1 MTIQISQR
9 QILRRDKW
17 LLSCLTWV
25 PILLAVTIWGVFS
38 AGIAR
43 DLPIGVVD
51 LQHSQLSR
59 KMIQS
64 LDASSTLSVD
74 YHYTS
79 ATEAKNAMIEG
90 DIYAYAVI
98 PPQFDQDILL
108 HRQPQLSVFF
118 NSQYILVAKLINSA
132 VAQSQGYFDAQL
144 EAMGNLAKGNTTTL
158 AAIGQAVPISTQIT
172 ALFNRNT
179 NYAQFLV
186 TAIVPAIWQICV
198 VVSTILILAAHFR
211 LYGNGN
217 NSFAFLG
224 GRPFTRLSKILSQ
237 YIPVFMAQ
245 GALFLVW
252 FYMVLDWPMEGS
264 YLVMLLAQ
272 FVTTIACIIMGA
284 LFFFLSMDPAR
295 AMSFAGA
302 FTAPSFAFMG
312 ITFPVSDMNAL
323 AHAWRGLLPITHYIE
338 VQVDQAS
345 YGANAAQSIGSLW
358 PMIGY
363 IIPLLMTAAL
373 MAKHRNTALKNNAS
387 SAESKKADNK
397 QEAV

>member
-1 MTIQISQR
+1 MTIKISQR
-9 QILRRDKW
+9 HVLRRDKW

-25 PILLAVTIWGVFS
+25 PILLSLTIWGVFS

-59 KMIQS
+59 KLIQT

-74 YHYTS
+74 YYYTS
-79 ATEAKNAMIEG
+79 ANEAKNAMIEG
-90 DIYAYAVI
+90 DIYAFAVI
-98 PPQFDQDILL
+98 PSKFDQDILL

-132 VAQSQGYFDAQL
+132 VAQAQGYFDAQVQV
-144 EAMGNLAKGNTTTL
+144 MGNLAKGNTTTL
-158 AAIGQAVPISTQIT
+158 SALGQAVPVSTQIT

-186 TAIVPAIWQICV
+186 TAIVPAIWQICI

-211 LYGNGN
+211 IYGGKNG
-217 NSFAFLG
+217 FEFLG
-224 GRPFTRLSKILSQ
+224 NKPHTKLSAILSQ
-237 YIPVFMAQ
+237 YIPVFMLQ
-245 GALFLVW
+245 GALFLYW
-252 FYMVLDWPMEGS
+252 FYVLLDWPMEGS
-264 YLVMLLAQ
+264 LVVMLLAQ
-272 FVTTIACIIMGA
+272 FVTVVACIIMGA

-312 ITFPVSDMNAL
+312 ITFPVSDMNTL
-323 AHAWRGLLPITHYIE
+323 AHAWRSLLPITHYIE
-338 VQVDQAS
+338 VQVGQAS
-345 YGANAAQSIGSLW
+345 YGASAAQSLSALW
-358 PMIGY
+358 PMIWY
-363 IIPLLMTAAL
+363 VVPLLLTAAFIHKYR
-373 MAKHRNTALKNNAS
+373 AAALS
-387 SAESKKADNK
+387 T
-397 QEAV
+397 QQREAA

>member
-38 AGIAR
+38 ARIAR

-51 LQHSQLSR
+51 LQHSQLSL

-79 ATEAKNAMIEG
+79 STEAKNAMIEG

-224 GRPFTRLSKILSQ
+224 DRPFTRLSKILSQ

-245 GALFLVW
+245 SALFLVW
-252 FYMVLDWPMEGS
+252 FYVVLDWPMEGS

-323 AHAWRGLLPITHYIE
+323 AQAWRGLLPITHYIE

-345 YGANAAQSIGSLW
+345 YGASAAQSIGSLW
-358 PMIGY
+358 PMVGY

-373 MAKHRNTALKNNAS
+373 LAKHRNTALLNSTSSTAS
-387 SAESKKADNK
+387 K

>member
-1 MTIQISQR
+1 MTIKISQR
-9 QILRRDKW
+9 HVLRRDKW

-25 PILLAVTIWGVFS
+25 PILLSLTIWGVFS

-59 KMIQS
+59 KLIQT

-74 YHYTS
+74 YYYTS
-79 ATEAKNAMIEG
+79 ANEAKNAMIEG
-90 DIYAYAVI
+90 DIYAFAVI
-98 PPQFDQDILL
+98 PSKFDQDILL

-132 VAQSQGYFDAQL
+132 VAQAQGYFDAQVQV
-144 EAMGNLAKGNTTTL
+144 MGNLAKGNTTTL
-158 AAIGQAVPISTQIT
+158 TALGQAVPVSTQIT

-186 TAIVPAIWQICV
+186 TAIVPAIWQICI

-211 LYGNGN
+211 IYGGQKG
-217 NSFAFLG
+217 FEFLG
-224 GRPFTRLSKILSQ
+224 NKPYAKLSAILSQ
-237 YIPVFMAQ
+237 YIPVFMLQ
-245 GALFLVW
+245 GALFLYW
-252 FYMVLDWPMEGS
+252 FYVLLDWPMEGS
-264 YLVMLLAQ
+264 LVVMLLAQ
-272 FVTTIACIIMGA
+272 FVTVVACIIMGT

-312 ITFPVSDMNAL
+312 ITFPVSDMNTL
-323 AHAWRGLLPITHYIE
+323 AHAWRSLLPITHYIE
-338 VQVDQAS
+338 VQVGQAS
-345 YGANAAQSIGSLW
+345 YGASAAQSLAALW
-358 PMIGY
+358 PMIWY
-363 IIPLLMTAAL
+363 VVPLLLTAAFIHKYR
-373 MAKHRNTALKNNAS
+373 AAALS
-387 SAESKKADNK
+387 T
-397 QEAV
+397 QQREAA

>member
-1 MTIQISQR
+1 MTIKISQR
-9 QILRRDKW
+9 HVLRRDKW

-25 PILLAVTIWGVFS
+25 PILLSLTIWGVFS

-59 KMIQS
+59 KLIQT

-79 ATEAKNAMIEG
+79 ANEAKNAMIEG
-90 DIYAYAVI
+90 DIYAFAVI
-98 PPQFDQDILL
+98 PSKFDQDILL

-132 VAQSQGYFDAQL
+132 VAQAQGYFDAQVQV
-144 EAMGNLAKGNTTTL
+144 MGNLAKGNTTTL
-158 AAIGQAVPISTQIT
+158 SALGQAVPVSTQIT

-186 TAIVPAIWQICV
+186 TAIVPAIWQICI

-211 LYGNGN
+211 IYGGQKG
-217 NSFAFLG
+217 FEFLG
-224 GRPFTRLSKILSQ
+224 NKPYAKLSAILSQ
-237 YIPVFMAQ
+237 YIPVFMLQ
-245 GALFLVW
+245 GALFLYW
-252 FYMVLDWPMEGS
+252 FYVLLDWPMEGS
-264 YLVMLLAQ
+264 LVVMLLAQ
-272 FVTTIACIIMGA
+272 FVTVVACIIMGT

-312 ITFPVSDMNAL
+312 ITFPVSDMNTL
-323 AHAWRGLLPITHYIE
+323 AHAWRSLLPITHYIE
-338 VQVDQAS
+338 VQVGQAS
-345 YGANAAQSIGSLW
+345 YGASAAQSLAALW
-358 PMIGY
+358 PMIWY
-363 IIPLLMTAAL
+363 VVPLLLTAAFIHKYR
-373 MAKHRNTALKNNAS
+373 AAALS
-387 SAESKKADNK
+387 T
-397 QEAV
+397 QQREAA

>member
-17 LLSCLTWV
+17 LFSCLTWV
-25 PILLAVTIWGVFS
+25 PILLAVTMWGVFS

-211 LYGNGN
+211 IYGNGN

-224 GRPFTRLSKILSQ
+224 DRPFTRLSKILGQ
-237 YIPVFMAQ
+237 YIPLFMAQ
-245 GALFLVW
+245 GALFLIW
-252 FYMVLDWPMEGS
+252 FYLLLDWPMEGS
-264 YLVMLLAQ
+264 YVVMLLAQ

-338 VQVDQAS
+338 VQVDQAN
-345 YGANAAQSIGSLW
+345 YGASAAQSIGSLW
-358 PMIGY
+358 PMVGY

-373 MAKHRNTALKNNAS
+373 MAKHRNTALLNS
-387 SAESKKADNK
+387 SSSTSSK
-397 QEAV
+397 QEAVCHCGN

>member
-17 LLSCLTWV
+17 LFSCLTWV
-25 PILLAVTIWGVFS
+25 PILLAVTMWGVFS

-211 LYGNGN
+211 IYGNGN

-224 GRPFTRLSKILSQ
+224 DRPFTRLSKILGQ
-237 YIPVFMAQ
+237 YIPLFMAQ
-245 GALFLVW
+245 GALFLIW
-252 FYMVLDWPMEGS
+252 FYVLLGWPMEGS

-338 VQVDQAS
+338 VQVDQAN
-345 YGANAAQSIGSLW
+345 YGASAAQSIGSLW

-373 MAKHRNTALKNNAS
+373 MAKHRNTALLNS
-387 SAESKKADNK
+387 SSSTGSK

>member
-17 LLSCLTWV
+17 LFSCLTWV
-25 PILLAVTIWGVFS
+25 PILLAVTMWGVFS

-64 LDASSTLSVD
+64 LDASSTLSVN

-98 PPQFDQDILL
+98 PPQFDHDILL

-118 NSQYILVAKLINSA
+118 YSQYILVAKLINSA

-144 EAMGNLAKGNTTTL
+144 EALGNLAKGNTTTL

-211 LYGNGN
+211 IYGNGN

-224 GRPFTRLSKILSQ
+224 DRPFTRLSKILCQ
-237 YIPVFMAQ
+237 YIPLFMAQ
-245 GALFLVW
+245 GALFLIW
-252 FYMVLDWPMEGS
+252 FYVLLDWPMEGS

-338 VQVDQAS
+338 VQVDQAN
-345 YGANAAQSIGSLW
+345 YGASAAQSIGSLW
-358 PMIGY
+358 PMVGY

-373 MAKHRNTALKNNAS
+373 MAKHRNTALKNVAS
-387 SAESKKADNK
+387 STSSK
-397 QEAV
+397 QESV

>member
-79 ATEAKNAMIEG
+79 STEAKNAMIEG

-224 GRPFTRLSKILSQ
+224 ERPFTRLSKILSQ

-264 YLVMLLAQ
+264 YVVMLLAQ

-323 AHAWRGLLPITHYIE
+323 AQAWRGLLPITHYIE

-345 YGANAAQSIGSLW
+345 YGASAAQSIGSLW
-358 PMIGY
+358 PMVGY

-373 MAKHRNTALKNNAS
+373 MAKHRNTALLNSAS
-387 SAESKKADNK
+387 STDSK
-397 QEAV
+397 QEVV

>member
-17 LLSCLTWV
+17 LFSCLTLV
-25 PILLAVTIWGVFS
+25 PILLAVTMWGVFS

-43 DLPIGVVD
+43 ELPIGVVD

-158 AAIGQAVPISTQIT
+158 AAIGQAVPVSTQIT

-211 LYGNGN
+211 IYGNGN

-224 GRPFTRLSKILSQ
+224 DRPLTRLSKILGQ
-237 YIPVFMAQ
+237 YIPLFMAQ
-245 GALFLVW
+245 GALFLIW
-252 FYMVLDWPMEGS
+252 FYVLLDWPMEGS
-264 YLVMLLAQ
+264 YVVMLLAQ

-345 YGANAAQSIGSLW
+345 YGASAAQSIGSLW

-373 MAKHRNTALKNNAS
+373 MAKHRNTALKNVAS
-387 SAESKKADNK
+387 STSSK

>member
-1 MTIQISQR
+1 MAILISQR

-17 LLSCLTWV
+17 LLSCLTWI

-59 KMIQS
+59 KLMQT
-64 LDASSTLSVD
+64 LDASSTLSID
-74 YHYTS
+74 FQYSS
-79 ATEAKNAMIEG
+79 ALEAKNAMIEG

-98 PPQFDQDILL
+98 PSQFDQDILQ
-108 HRQPQLSVFF
+108 HRQPQLSVFY
-118 NSQYILVAKLINSA
+118 NSQYILVAKLVNSA
-132 VAQSQGYFDAQL
+132 VAQSLGYFDAQL
-144 EAMGNLAKGNTTTL
+144 EAMGDLAKGNTTML
-158 AAIGQAVPISTQIT
+158 AAAGQAVPISTQVT

-186 TAIVPAIWQICV
+186 TAIVPAIWQISV

-211 LYGNGN
+211 FYGHQK

-224 GRPFTRLSKILSQ
+224 DKPVRQLTKILSQ
-237 YIPVFMAQ
+237 YIPVFMLQ
-245 GALFLVW
+245 GALFLYW
-252 FYMVLDWPMEGS
+252 FYVLLDWPMEGS
-264 YLVMLLAQ
+264 FTVLFIAQ
-272 FVTTIACIIMGA
+272 FVTVIACIIMGA
-284 LFFFLSMDPAR
+284 MFFFLPMDPAR

-312 ITFPVSDMNAL
+312 ITFPVADMNPLAL
-323 AHAWRGLLPITHYIE
+323 AWRGLLPITHYIE
-338 VQVDQAS
+338 VQVEQTN
-345 YGANAAQSIGSLW
+345 YGATAAQSLSSLW

-363 IIPLLMTAAL
+363 IIPLMLTVVL
-373 MAKHRNTALKNNAS
+373 VLKHRDASIKDSMASNN
-387 SAESKKADNK
+387 DP
-397 QEAV
+397 QEAA

>member
-17 LLSCLTWV
+17 LFSCLTWV
-25 PILLAVTIWGVFS
+25 PILLAVTMWGVFS
-38 AGIAR
+38 SGIAR

-64 LDASSTLSVD
+64 LDATSTLSVD

-158 AAIGQAVPISTQIT
+158 AAIGQAVPVSTQIT

-186 TAIVPAIWQICV
+186 TAIVPAIWQICI
-198 VVSTILILAAHFR
+198 VVSTILILAANFR

-224 GRPFTRLSKILSQ
+224 VRPFTRLSKILGQ
-237 YIPVFMAQ
+237 YIPLFMAQ
-245 GALFLVW
+245 GALFLIW
-252 FYMVLDWPMEGS
+252 FYVLLDWPMEGS
-264 YLVMLLAQ
+264 YVVMLLAQ

-338 VQVDQAS
+338 VQVDQAN
-345 YGANAAQSIGSLW
+345 YGASAAQSIGSQW
-358 PMIGY
+358 PMVGY

-373 MAKHRNTALKNNAS
+373 MAKHRNTALKNVAS
-387 SAESKKADNK
+387 SASSK

>member
-17 LLSCLTWV
+17 LFSCLTWV
-25 PILLAVTIWGVFS
+25 PILLAVTMWGVFS

-211 LYGNGN
+211 IYGNGN

-224 GRPFTRLSKILSQ
+224 DRPFTRLSKILCQ
-237 YIPVFMAQ
+237 YIPLFMAQ
-245 GALFLVW
+245 GALFLIW
-252 FYMVLDWPMEGS
+252 FYVLLDWPMEGS

-338 VQVDQAS
+338 VQVDQAN
-345 YGANAAQSIGSLW
+345 YGASAAQSIGSLW

-373 MAKHRNTALKNNAS
+373 MAKHRNTALLNS
-387 SAESKKADNK
+387 SSSTSSK

>member
-17 LLSCLTWV
+17 LFSCLTWV
-25 PILLAVTIWGVFS
+25 PILLAVTMWGVFS

-211 LYGNGN
+211 IYGNGN

-224 GRPFTRLSKILSQ
+224 DRPFTRLSKILCQ
-237 YIPVFMAQ
+237 YIPLFMAQ
-245 GALFLVW
+245 GALFLIW
-252 FYMVLDWPMEGS
+252 FYVLLDWPMEGS

-345 YGANAAQSIGSLW
+345 YGASAAQSIGSLW
-358 PMIGY
+358 PMVGY

-373 MAKHRNTALKNNAS
+373 MAKHRNTALKNVAS
-387 SAESKKADNK
+387 STSSK

>member
-1 MTIQISQR
+1 MTIKISQ
-9 QILRRDKW
+9 QHVLRRDKW

-25 PILLAVTIWGVFS
+25 PILLSLTIWGVFS

-59 KMIQS
+59 KLIQT

-79 ATEAKNAMIEG
+79 ANEAKNAMIEG
-90 DIYAYAVI
+90 DIYAFAVI
-98 PPQFDQDILL
+98 PSKFDQDILL

-132 VAQSQGYFDAQL
+132 VAQAQGYFDAQVQV
-144 EAMGNLAKGNTTTL
+144 MGNLAKGNTTTL
-158 AAIGQAVPISTQIT
+158 SALGQAVPVSTQIT

-186 TAIVPAIWQICV
+186 TAIVPAIWQICI

-211 LYGNGN
+211 IYGGKNG
-217 NSFAFLG
+217 FEFLG
-224 GRPFTRLSKILSQ
+224 NKPHTKLSAILSQ
-237 YIPVFMAQ
+237 YIPVFMLQ
-245 GALFLVW
+245 GALFLYW
-252 FYMVLDWPMEGS
+252 FYVLLDWPMEGS
-264 YLVMLLAQ
+264 LVVMLLAQ
-272 FVTTIACIIMGA
+272 LVTVVACIIMGA

-312 ITFPVSDMNAL
+312 ITFPVSDMNTL
-323 AHAWRGLLPITHYIE
+323 AHAWRSLLPITHYIE
-338 VQVDQAS
+338 VQVGQAS
-345 YGANAAQSIGSLW
+345 YGAPAAQSFSALW
-358 PMIGY
+358 PMIWY
-363 IIPLLMTAAL
+363 VVPLLLTAAFIHKNR
-373 MAKHRNTALKNNAS
+373 AAALS
-387 SAESKKADNK
+387 T
-397 QEAV
+397 QQREAA

>member
-17 LLSCLTWV
+17 LFSCLTWV
-25 PILLAVTIWGVFS
+25 PILLAVTMWGVFS

-211 LYGNGN
+211 IYGNGN

-224 GRPFTRLSKILSQ
+224 DRPFTRLSKILGQ
-237 YIPVFMAQ
+237 YIPLFMAQ
-245 GALFLVW
+245 GALFLIW
-252 FYMVLDWPMEGS
+252 FYVLLDWPMEGS
-264 YLVMLLAQ
+264 YVVMLLAQ

-345 YGANAAQSIGSLW
+345 YGASAAQSIGSLW
-358 PMIGY
+358 PMVGY

-373 MAKHRNTALKNNAS
+373 MAKHRNTALLNS
-387 SAESKKADNK
+387 SSSTSSK

>member
-17 LLSCLTWV
+17 LFSCLTWV
-25 PILLAVTIWGVFS
+25 PILLAVTMWGVFS

-90 DIYAYAVI
+90 DIYAYVVI

-158 AAIGQAVPISTQIT
+158 AAVGQAVPISTQIT

-211 LYGNGN
+211 IYGNGN

-224 GRPFTRLSKILSQ
+224 DRPFTRLSKILGQ
-237 YIPVFMAQ
+237 YIPLFMAQ
-245 GALFLVW
+245 GALFLIW
-252 FYMVLDWPMEGS
+252 FYVLLDWPMEGS
-264 YLVMLLAQ
+264 YVVMLLAQ
-272 FVTTIACIIMGA
+272 FVTTIACIIMGS

-345 YGANAAQSIGSLW
+345 YGASAAQSIGSLW

-373 MAKHRNTALKNNAS
+373 MAKHRNTALKNIAS
-387 SAESKKADNK
+387 STSSK

>member
-17 LLSCLTWV
+17 LFSCLTWV
-25 PILLAVTIWGVFS
+25 PILLAVTMWGVFS

-211 LYGNGN
+211 IYGNGN

-224 GRPFTRLSKILSQ
+224 DRPFTRLSKILGQ
-237 YIPVFMAQ
+237 YIPLFMAQ
-245 GALFLVW
+245 GALFLIW
-252 FYMVLDWPMEGS
+252 FYLLLDWPMEGS
-264 YLVMLLAQ
+264 YVVMLLAQ

-345 YGANAAQSIGSLW
+345 YGASAAQSIGSLW

-373 MAKHRNTALKNNAS
+373 MAKHRNTALKNVTS
-387 SAESKKADNK
+387 STSSK

>member
-1 MTIQISQR
+1 MTIKISQR
-9 QILRRDKW
+9 HVLRRDKW

-25 PILLAVTIWGVFS
+25 PILLSLTIWGVFS

-59 KMIQS
+59 KLIQT

-79 ATEAKNAMIEG
+79 ANEAKNAMIEG
-90 DIYAYAVI
+90 DIYAFAVI
-98 PPQFDQDILL
+98 PSKFDQDILL

-132 VAQSQGYFDAQL
+132 VAQAQGYFDAQVQV
-144 EAMGNLAKGNTTTL
+144 MGNLAKGNTTTL
-158 AAIGQAVPISTQIT
+158 SALGQAVPVSTQIT

-186 TAIVPAIWQICV
+186 TAIVPAIWQICI

-211 LYGNGN
+211 IYGGKNG
-217 NSFAFLG
+217 FEFLG
-224 GRPFTRLSKILSQ
+224 NKAYTKLSAILSQ
-237 YIPVFMAQ
+237 YIPVFMLQ
-245 GALFLVW
+245 GALFLYW
-252 FYMVLDWPMEGS
+252 FYVLLDWPMEGS
-264 YLVMLLAQ
+264 LVVMLLAQ
-272 FVTTIACIIMGA
+272 LVTIVACIIMGA

-312 ITFPVSDMNAL
+312 ITFPVSDMNTL
-323 AHAWRGLLPITHYIE
+323 AHAWRSLLPITHYIE
-338 VQVDQAS
+338 VQVGQAS
-345 YGANAAQSIGSLW
+345 YGASATQSFSALW
-358 PMIGY
+358 PMIWY
-363 IIPLLMTAAL
+363 VVPLLLTAAFIHKYR
-373 MAKHRNTALKNNAS
+373 AAALS
-387 SAESKKADNK
+387 T
-397 QEAV
+397 QQREAA

>member
-17 LLSCLTWV
+17 LFSCLTWV
-25 PILLAVTIWGVFS
+25 PILLAVTMWGVFS

-79 ATEAKNAMIEG
+79 ATKAKNAMIEG

-158 AAIGQAVPISTQIT
+158 AAIGQAVPNSTQIT

-211 LYGNGN
+211 IYGNGN

-224 GRPFTRLSKILSQ
+224 DRPFTRLSKILGQ
-237 YIPVFMAQ
+237 YIPLFMAQ
-245 GALFLVW
+245 GALFLIW
-252 FYMVLDWPMEGS
+252 FYVLLDWPMEGS
-264 YLVMLLAQ
+264 YVVMLLAQ

-345 YGANAAQSIGSLW
+345 YGASAAQSIGSLW

-373 MAKHRNTALKNNAS
+373 MAKHRNTALKNVAS
-387 SAESKKADNK
+387 STSSK

>member
-1 MTIQISQR
+1 MTIKISQR
-9 QILRRDKW
+9 HVLRRDKW

-25 PILLAVTIWGVFS
+25 PILLSLTIWGVFS

-59 KMIQS
+59 KLIQM

-79 ATEAKNAMIEG
+79 ANEAKNAMIEG
-90 DIYAYAVI
+90 DIYAFAVI
-98 PPQFDQDILL
+98 PSKFDQDILL

-132 VAQSQGYFDAQL
+132 VAQAQGYFDTQVQV
-144 EAMGNLAKGNTTTL
+144 MGNLAKGNTTTL
-158 AAIGQAVPISTQIT
+158 AALGQAVPVSTQIT

-186 TAIVPAIWQICV
+186 TAIVPAIWQICI

-211 LYGNGN
+211 IYGGKNG
-217 NSFAFLG
+217 FEFLG
-224 GRPFTRLSKILSQ
+224 NKPYTKLSAILSQ
-237 YIPVFMAQ
+237 YIPVFMLQ
-245 GALFLVW
+245 GALFLYW
-252 FYMVLDWPMEGS
+252 FYVLLEWPMEGR
-264 YLVMLLAQ
+264 LVVMLLAQ
-272 FVTTIACIIMGA
+272 FVTVVACIIMGA

-312 ITFPVSDMNAL
+312 ITFPVSDMNTL
-323 AHAWRGLLPITHYIE
+323 AHAWRSLLPITHYIE
-338 VQVDQAS
+338 VQVGQAS
-345 YGANAAQSIGSLW
+345 YGASAAQSLSALW
-358 PMIGY
+358 PMLWY
-363 IIPLLMTAAL
+363 VVPLLLTAAFIHKYR
-373 MAKHRNTALKNNAS
+373 AAALS
-387 SAESKKADNK
+387 T
-397 QEAV
+397 QQREAA

>member
-17 LLSCLTWV
+17 LFSCLTWV
-25 PILLAVTIWGVFS
+25 PILLAVTMWGVFS

-43 DLPIGVVD
+43 ELPIGVVD

-211 LYGNGN
+211 IYGNGN

-224 GRPFTRLSKILSQ
+224 DRPFTRLSKILGQ
-237 YIPVFMAQ
+237 YIPLFMAQ
-245 GALFLVW
+245 GALFLIW
-252 FYMVLDWPMEGS
+252 FYVLLDWPMEGS
-264 YLVMLLAQ
+264 YVVMLLAQ

-345 YGANAAQSIGSLW
+345 YGASAAQSIGSLW

-373 MAKHRNTALKNNAS
+373 MAKHRNTALKNVAS
-387 SAESKKADNK
+387 STSSK

>member
-17 LLSCLTWV
+17 LFSCLTWV
-25 PILLAVTIWGVFS
+25 PILLAVTMWGVFS

-211 LYGNGN
+211 IYGNGN

-224 GRPFTRLSKILSQ
+224 DRPFTRLSKILCQ
-237 YIPVFMAQ
+237 YIPLFMAQ
-245 GALFLVW
+245 GALFLIW
-252 FYMVLDWPMEGS
+252 FYVLLDWPMEGS

-323 AHAWRGLLPITHYIE
+323 AHAWRGLLPITHYIK
-338 VQVDQAS
+338 VQVDQAN
-345 YGANAAQSIGSLW
+345 YGASAAQSIGSLW

-373 MAKHRNTALKNNAS
+373 MAKHRNTALLNS
-387 SAESKKADNK
+387 SSSTGSK

>member
-17 LLSCLTWV
+17 LFSCLTWV
-25 PILLAVTIWGVFS
+25 PILLAVTMWGVFS

-224 GRPFTRLSKILSQ
+224 DRPFTRLSKILGQ
-237 YIPVFMAQ
+237 YIPLFMAQ
-245 GALFLVW
+245 GALFLIW
-252 FYMVLDWPMEGS
+252 FYVLLDWPMEGS

-345 YGANAAQSIGSLW
+345 YGASAAQSIGSLW

-373 MAKHRNTALKNNAS
+373 MAKHRNTALLNS
-387 SAESKKADNK
+387 SSSTSSK

>member
-79 ATEAKNAMIEG
+79 ATEAKNAMVEG

-224 GRPFTRLSKILSQ
+224 DRPFTRLSKILSQ

-252 FYMVLDWPMEGS
+252 FYIVLDWPMEGS
-264 YLVMLLAQ
+264 YVVMLLAQ

-312 ITFPVSDMNAL
+312 ITFPVSDMNSL
-323 AHAWRGLLPITHYIE
+323 AQAWRGLLPITHYIE

-345 YGANAAQSIGSLW
+345 YGASAAQSIGSLW
-358 PMIGY
+358 PMVGY
-363 IIPLLMTAAL
+363 IIPLVMTAAL
-373 MAKHRNTALKNNAS
+373 LAKHRNTALKN
-387 SAESKKADNK
+387 SAPSTDSK

>member
-1 MTIQISQR
+1 MTIKISQR
-9 QILRRDKW
+9 HVLRRDKW

-25 PILLAVTIWGVFS
+25 PILLSLTIWGVFS

-43 DLPIGVVD
+43 NLPIGVVD

-59 KMIQS
+59 KLIQT

-79 ATEAKNAMIEG
+79 ANEAKNAMIEG
-90 DIYAYAVI
+90 DIYAFAVI
-98 PPQFDQDILL
+98 PSKFDQDILL

-132 VAQSQGYFDAQL
+132 VAQAQGYFDAQVQV
-144 EAMGNLAKGNTTTL
+144 MGNLAKGNTTTL
-158 AAIGQAVPISTQIT
+158 SALGQAVPVSTQIT

-186 TAIVPAIWQICV
+186 TAIVPAIWQICI

-211 LYGNGN
+211 IYGGKNG
-217 NSFAFLG
+217 FEFLG
-224 GRPFTRLSKILSQ
+224 NKPYTKLSAILSP
-237 YIPVFMAQ
+237 YIPVFMLQ
-245 GALFLVW
+245 GALFLYW
-252 FYMVLDWPMEGS
+252 FYVLLDWPMEGS
-264 YLVMLLAQ
+264 LVVMLLAQ
-272 FVTTIACIIMGA
+272 LVTIVACIIMGA

-312 ITFPVSDMNAL
+312 ITFPVSDMNTL
-323 AHAWRGLLPITHYIE
+323 AHAWRSLLPITHYIE
-338 VQVDQAS
+338 VQVGQAS
-345 YGANAAQSIGSLW
+345 YGASATQSFSALW
-358 PMIGY
+358 PMIWY
-363 IIPLLMTAAL
+363 VVPLLLTAAFIHKYR
-373 MAKHRNTALKNNAS
+373 AAALS
-387 SAESKKADNK
+387 T
-397 QEAV
+397 QQREAA

>member
-79 ATEAKNAMIEG
+79 STEAKNAMIEG

-132 VAQSQGYFDAQL
+132 VAQSQGYLDAQL
-144 EAMGNLAKGNTTTL
+144 ETMGNLAKGNTTTL

-224 GRPFTRLSKILSQ
+224 DRPFTRLSKILSQ

-245 GALFLVW
+245 SALFLVW
-252 FYMVLDWPMEGS
+252 FYVVLDWPMEGS
-264 YLVMLLAQ
+264 YLVMMLAQ

-323 AHAWRGLLPITHYIE
+323 AQAWRGLLPITHYIE

-345 YGANAAQSIGSLW
+345 YGASAAQSIGSLW
-358 PMIGY
+358 PMVGY

-373 MAKHRNTALKNNAS
+373 LAKHRNTALLNSAS
-387 SAESKKADNK
+387 STDSK

>member
-79 ATEAKNAMIEG
+79 STEAKNAMIEG

-224 GRPFTRLSKILSQ
+224 DHPFTRLSKILSQ

-245 GALFLVW
+245 SALFLVW
-252 FYMVLDWPMEGS
+252 FYVVLDWPMEGS

-323 AHAWRGLLPITHYIE
+323 AQAWRGLLPITHYIE

-345 YGANAAQSIGSLW
+345 YGASAAQSIGSLW
-358 PMIGY
+358 PMVGY

-373 MAKHRNTALKNNAS
+373 LAKHRNTALLNS
-387 SAESKKADNK
+387 SSSTDSK

>member
-79 ATEAKNAMIEG
+79 STEAKNAMIEG

-144 EAMGNLAKGNTTTL
+144 ETMGNLAEGNTTTL

-224 GRPFTRLSKILSQ
+224 DRSFTRLSKILSQ

-264 YLVMLLAQ
+264 YVAMLLAQ

-323 AHAWRGLLPITHYIE
+323 AQAWRGLLPITHYIE

-345 YGANAAQSIGSLW
+345 YGASAAQSIGSLW

-373 MAKHRNTALKNNAS
+373 MVKHRNTALKNGAPS
-387 SAESKKADNK
+387 TGSK

>member
-79 ATEAKNAMIEG
+79 STEAKNAMIEG

-144 EAMGNLAKGNTTTL
+144 ETMGNLAKGNTTTL

-224 GRPFTRLSKILSQ
+224 DRPFTRLSKILGQ

-245 GALFLVW
+245 SALFIVW

-323 AHAWRGLLPITHYIE
+323 AQAWRGLLPITHYIE

-345 YGANAAQSIGSLW
+345 YGASAAQSIGSLW
-358 PMIGY
+358 PMVGY

-373 MAKHRNTALKNNAS
+373 LAKHRNTALLNS
-387 SAESKKADNK
+387 SSSTDSK

>member
-51 LQHSQLSR
+51 LQHSQLSH
-59 KMIQS
+59 KLIQS

-79 ATEAKNAMIEG
+79 STEAKNAMIEG

-132 VAQSQGYFDAQL
+132 VAQSQGYLDAQL
-144 EAMGNLAKGNTTTL
+144 ETMGNLAKGNTTTL

-224 GRPFTRLSKILSQ
+224 DRPFTRLSKILSQ

-245 GALFLVW
+245 SALFLVW
-252 FYMVLDWPMEGS
+252 FYVVLDWPMEGS

-323 AHAWRGLLPITHYIE
+323 AQAWRAYYQLRITSKFKWTKQATA
-338 VQVDQAS
+338 QVRHNLSAHSGRWLVHHPATDD
-345 YGANAAQSIGSLW
+345 GGFIGKTSQHSFV
-358 PMIGY
+358 
-363 IIPLLMTAAL
+363 
-373 MAKHRNTALKNNAS
+373 K
-387 SAESKKADNK
+387 
-397 QEAV
+397 

>member
-17 LLSCLTWV
+17 LFSCLTWV
-25 PILLAVTIWGVFS
+25 PILLAVTMWGVFS

-158 AAIGQAVPISTQIT
+158 AAIGQAVPVSTQIT

-198 VVSTILILAAHFR
+198 VISTILILAAHFR
-211 LYGNGN
+211 IYGNGN

-224 GRPFTRLSKILSQ
+224 DRPFTRLSKILGQ
-237 YIPVFMAQ
+237 YIPLFMAQ
-245 GALFLVW
+245 GALFLIL
-252 FYMVLDWPMEGS
+252 FYVLLDWPMEGS
-264 YLVMLLAQ
+264 FIVMLLAQ

-345 YGANAAQSIGSLW
+345 YGASAAQSIGSLW

-373 MAKHRNTALKNNAS
+373 MAKHRNTALKNVAS
-387 SAESKKADNK
+387 STSSK

>member
-79 ATEAKNAMIEG
+79 STEAKNAMIEG

-224 GRPFTRLSKILSQ
+224 ERPFTRLSKILSQ

-252 FYMVLDWPMEGS
+252 FYVVLDWPMEGS
-264 YLVMLLAQ
+264 YLVMLLVQ
-272 FVTTIACIIMGA
+272 FVTTIACIIMGS

-323 AHAWRGLLPITHYIE
+323 AQAWRGLLPITHYIE

-345 YGANAAQSIGSLW
+345 YGASAAQSIGSLW
-358 PMIGY
+358 PMVGY

-373 MAKHRNTALKNNAS
+373 MAKHRNTALLS
-387 SAESKKADNK
+387 STDSK
-397 QEAV
+397 QEVV

>member
-79 ATEAKNAMIEG
+79 STEAKNAMIEG

-144 EAMGNLAKGNTTTL
+144 ETMGNLTKGNTTTL

-224 GRPFTRLSKILSQ
+224 DRPFTRLSKILSQ

-245 GALFLVW
+245 SALFLVW
-252 FYMVLDWPMEGS
+252 FYVVLDWPMEGS

-323 AHAWRGLLPITHYIE
+323 AQAWRGLLPITHYIE

-345 YGANAAQSIGSLW
+345 YGASAAQSIGSLW
-358 PMIGY
+358 PMVGY

-373 MAKHRNTALKNNAS
+373 LAKHRNTALLNS
-387 SAESKKADNK
+387 SSSTDSK

>member
-17 LLSCLTWV
+17 LFSCLTWV
-25 PILLAVTIWGVFS
+25 PILLAVTMWGVFS

-74 YHYTS
+74 YHYTR

-158 AAIGQAVPISTQIT
+158 AAIAQAVPISTQIT

-198 VVSTILILAAHFR
+198 VVSTIMILAAHYR
-211 LYGNGN
+211 IYGNGN

-224 GRPFTRLSKILSQ
+224 DRPFTRLSKILCQ
-237 YIPVFMAQ
+237 YIPLFMAQ
-245 GALFLVW
+245 GALFLIW
-252 FYMVLDWPMEGS
+252 FYVLLDWPMEGS

-338 VQVDQAS
+338 VQVDQAN
-345 YGANAAQSIGSLW
+345 YGASAAQSIGSLW

-373 MAKHRNTALKNNAS
+373 MAKHRNTALLNS
-387 SAESKKADNK
+387 SSSTGSK

>member
-17 LLSCLTWV
+17 LFSCLTWV
-25 PILLAVTIWGVFS
+25 PILLAVTMWGVFS

-211 LYGNGN
+211 IYGNGN

-224 GRPFTRLSKILSQ
+224 DRPFTRLSKILCQ
-237 YIPVFMAQ
+237 YIPLFMAQ
-245 GALFLVW
+245 GALFLIW
-252 FYMVLDWPMEGS
+252 FYVLLDWPMEGS

-338 VQVDQAS
+338 VQVDQAN
-345 YGANAAQSIGSLW
+345 YGASAAQSIGSLW
-358 PMIGY
+358 PMVGY

-373 MAKHRNTALKNNAS
+373 MAKHRNTALKNVAS
-387 SAESKKADNK
+387 STSSK